1 MIRLSIDENT
11 NNINSYFVDIS
22 DIPNN
27 INSFINDV
35 CNYVESNKHLKIY
48 IYDAYC
54 DDNTNEVV
62 FNFANVNNESITNL
76 EDVYDVFDT
85 AVEYAIKD
93 NNF

>member
-1 MIRLSIDENT
+1 MIRLNIDENT
-11 NNINSYFVDIS
+11 
-22 DIPNN
+22 NN

-35 CNYVESNKHLKIY
+35 CNYIESNKHLKIY

-54 DDNTNEVV
+54 DDDTNEVV

-76 EDVYDVFDT
+76 EDIYDVFDM